1 MKVALFLPALP
12 VSALQ
17 RGWWKIINDGIY
29 FKLVRGT
36 AVQVSAA
43 RLDPKATAINDG
55 YRKVQAT

>member
-1 MKVALFLPALP
+1 M
-12 VSALQ
+12 Q